1 MKKLYFKTLGVLC
14 FSLITFKMNA
24 QTTYYVKTDGAG
36 TAVTATSWATASN
49 DLQSVINAA
58 QSGDKIFVAKG
69 TYTPNSLVNTAD
81 AITSKDYAFVLKN
94 GVNIYGGFAGTEANE
109 TQRVAGNETI
119 LSGDLSGNDV
129 EETSANTNTYMTA
142 NKTDNVYHVVLAIG
156 LTNATIFDGF
166 TVTKG
171 DASANAA
178 SIVAVS
184 SKNIDRRLGG
194 GIYILES
201 SATLKISNVKV
212 TINRANGDGDTSG
225 GCGSGIYVNNSS
237 PTIENCEITKSFN
250 MNAAPKTAGNNYGS
264 GMSLVVS
271 SHATITNTV
280 FSENFGSYGGAVAI
294 NGSNPIFT
302 NCVFKNNRGG
312 GRGGAVDIR
321 GAFPTFTSC
330 LFSENTATGSGGG
343 AVYNYTG
350 RASFLNCIFYKNS
363 AATTNGAAYGSQNNN
378 YGAIF
383 INNTFYDNR
392 NTYGG
397 AATNFS
403 AGIYVSAVGTSVN
416 YPDKKTYLYNN
427 IFFNNTTSLTTNT
440 PDIYAADAALLG
452 AVNNNIVQQTPY
464 ITANQGNLTNVNP
477 LFISTTPGHIAF
489 LAPQLTSPAK
499 DAGSNGDN
507 TTTVDFNGRARKNG
521 TIDIG
526 AVEYY
531 DVLPVSFISF
541 TVKAM
546 LRGTQLS
553 WKVAS
558 EINNRQYIV
567 RRSTDGKDYQLV
579 TKVKG
584 AGNSNTS
591 LSYSYTDQT
600 IGVGTYYYKL
610 EQEDLDGTI
619 HYLATQVVTADMRI
633 DEIKVYPNPTK
644 NTATVI
650 LPVGTYSQYS
660 IIGLQGSTVIS
671 GNISQTEAQVN
682 LDLSRL
688 SSGSYLIKLTGSN
701 GSKVVRIIKIS
712 S

>member
-14 FSLITFKMNA
+14 LSLFAFNINA
-24 QTTYYVKTDGAG
+24 QTTYYVKTDGVGA
-36 TAVTATSWATASN
+36 ALTATSWAAASS

-129 EETSANTNTYMTA
+129 DETGANTNTYMTV
-142 NKTDNVYHVVLAIG
+142 NKTDNVYHVVLAIS
-156 LTNATIFDGF
+156 LTSTTIFDGF

-171 DASANAA
+171 DASASTA
-178 SIVAVS
+178 STITVN

-194 GIYILES
+194 GIYMLES
-201 SATLKISNVKV
+201 SASLKISNVKV

-225 GCGSGIYVNNSS
+225 GCGSGMYINNSS
-237 PTIENCEITKSFN
+237 PTIEKCEITKSFN
-250 MNAAPKTAGNNYGS
+250 MNAAPKTAGSNYGS

-294 NGSNPIFT
+294 NGSNPTFT
-302 NCVFKNNRGG
+302 NCTFKGNRGG
-312 GRGGAVDIR
+312 GRGGAIDIR

-350 RASFLNCIFYKNS
+350 RTSFLNCIFYKNS

-383 INNTFYDNR
+383 INNTFYENR
-392 NTYGG
+392 NNYAG

-403 AGIYVSAVGTSVN
+403 AGIYVSAVGTSAS

-427 IFFNNTTSLTTNT
+427 IFFSNTTANATTT
-440 PDIYAADAALLG
+440 LDIYAADAALLG

-477 LFISTTPGHIAF
+477 LFINVTPGHIAF

-499 DAGSNGDN
+499 DAGSNADN

-526 AVEYY
+526 AVEYH
-531 DVLPVSFISF
+531 DVLPVSFTSF
-541 TVKAM
+541 TAKAT
-546 LRGTQLS
+546 LRGTQLN

-558 EINNRQYIV
+558 ESNNKQYILS
-567 RRSTDGKDYQLV
+567 RSTDGKDYQLV

-584 AGNSNTS
+584 AGNSNAS
-591 LSYSYTDQT
+591 LSYSYMDQNGT
-600 IGVGTYYYKL
+600 NGTYYYKL

-619 HYLATQVVTADMRI
+619 NYLATQVVKSSLMDNSVN
-633 DEIKVYPNPTK
+633 VYPNPTK
-644 NTATVI
+644 GNTTIALTDG
-650 LPVGTYSQYS
+650 LYNKYSV
-660 IIGLQGSTVIS
+660 IGLQGTPVLSGHINGADNKLELNLSGLSTGTYI
-671 GNISQTEAQVN
+671 
-682 LDLSRL
+682 
-688 SSGSYLIKLTGSN
+688 IKLIGIN
-701 GSKVVRIIKIS
+701 GNKSVRVIKL
-712 S
+712 

>member
-1 MKKLYFKTLGVLC
+1 MNKLYFKTLGVLC
-14 FSLITFKMNA
+14 LSLFAFKMNA

-36 TAVTATSWATASN
+36 AAVNATSWATASN

-94 GVNIYGGFAGTEANE
+94 GVNVYGGFAGTESSE

-129 EETSANTNTYMTA
+129 DETGANTNTYMTL
-142 NKTDNVYHVVLAIG
+142 NKTDNIYHVVLAIG
-156 LTNATIFDGF
+156 LTNVTVFDGF

-171 DASANAA
+171 DASASAA
-178 SIVAVS
+178 STVTVN
-184 SKNIDRRLGG
+184 SKSIDRRLGG

-201 SATLKISNVKV
+201 NASLKISNVKV

-225 GCGSGIYVNNSS
+225 GCGSGMYINNSS

-250 MNAAPKTAGNNYGS
+250 MNAAPKTAGSNYGS

-294 NGSNPIFT
+294 NGSNPTFT
-302 NCVFKNNRGG
+302 NCTFKGNRGG
-312 GRGGAVDIR
+312 GRGGAIDIR

-383 INNTFYDNR
+383 INNTFYENR
-392 NTYGG
+392 NNYGG

-403 AGIYVSAVGTSVN
+403 AGIYVSAVGTSAS

-427 IFFNNTTSLTTNT
+427 IFFSNTTANTTNT

-477 LFISTTPGHIAF
+477 LFISVTPGHIAF

-507 TTTVDFNGRARKNG
+507 STTVDFNGRARKNG

-526 AVEYY
+526 AVEYH
-531 DVLPVSFISF
+531 DVLPVSFIGF
-541 TVKAM
+541 TAKAT

-558 EINNRQYIV
+558 ETNNKQYIV
-567 RRSTDGKDYQLV
+567 SRSTDGKDYQLV
-579 TKVKG
+579 AKVKG
-584 AGNSNTS
+584 AGTSNNSLN
-591 LSYSYTDQT
+591 YSYTDQT
-600 IGVGTYYYKL
+600 AINGTYYYQL

-619 HYLATQVVTADMRI
+619 NYLATQVVKNSLT
-633 DEIKVYPNPTK
+633 ENNVNVYPNPTK
-644 NTATVI
+644 GIATI
-650 LPVGTYSQYS
+650 ALTDGLYNRYSV
-660 IIGLQGSTVIS
+660 IGLQGTTVLS
-671 GNISQTEAQVN
+671 GNINSADKLLELN
-682 LDLSRL
+682 LSELST
-688 SSGSYLIKLTGSN
+688 GTYIIKLAGAN
-701 GSKVVRIIKIS
+701 GNKSVRIIKL
-712 S
+712 

>member
-14 FSLITFKMNA
+14 LSLFAFKMNA

-49 DLQSVINAA
+49 DLQSVINTA

-94 GVNIYGGFAGTEANE
+94 GVSVYGGFAGTEANE

-129 EETSANTNTYMTA
+129 NETGANTNTYMTA

-156 LTNATIFDGF
+156 LTNTTIFDGF
-166 TVTKG
+166 TITKG
-171 DASANAA
+171 DASANTA
-178 SIVAVS
+178 SVVAVN

-201 SATLKISNVKV
+201 NASLKISSVKV
-212 TINRANGDGDTSG
+212 TINRANGDGDASG

-237 PTIENCEITKSFN
+237 PIIENCEITKSFN
-250 MNAAPKTAGNNYGS
+250 MNAAPKTAGSNYGS

-271 SHATITNTV
+271 SHATITNTF

-294 NGSNPIFT
+294 NGSNPTFT
-302 NCVFKNNRGG
+302 NCIFKNNRGG

-363 AATTNGAAYGSQNNN
+363 TATTNGAAYGSQNNN

-403 AGIYVSAVGTSVN
+403 AGIYVSAVGASAT

-427 IFFNNTTSLTTNT
+427 IFFNNTSANTTST
-440 PDIYAADAALLG
+440 PDIYAADATLLA
-452 AVNNNIVQQTPY
+452 AVSNNIVQQTPY
-464 ITANQGNLTNVNP
+464 ITANQGNLSNVNP
-477 LFISTTPGHIAF
+477 LFISITPGHIAF
-489 LAPQLTSPAK
+489 LAPHSASPAK
-499 DAGSNGDN
+499 NAGNDTYN
-507 TTTVDFNGRARKNG
+507 TTIVDVNGRARKNG

-526 AVEYY
+526 AVEHH

-541 TVKAM
+541 TAKKNATGV
-546 LRGTQLS
+546 QLD
-553 WKVAS
+553 WKVGS
-558 EINNRQYIV
+558 ETNNKQYIV
-567 RRSTDGKDYQLV
+567 SRSSNGKDYQLI
-579 TKVKG
+579 TTMKG
-584 AGNSNTS
+584 AGASNTS

-600 IGVGTYYYKL
+600 ATGGTYYYKL

-619 HYLATQVVTADMRI
+619 HYLATQV
-633 DEIKVYPNPTK
+633 IKSSLTDNRANVYPNPTK
-644 NTATVI
+644 GNATI
-650 LPVGTYSQYS
+650 ALSDGLYNKYSV
-660 IIGLQGSTVIS
+660 IGLQGNTVLS
-671 GNISQTEAQVN
+671 GNINSADKQLELN
-682 LDLSRL
+682 LSELST
-688 SSGSYLIKLTGSN
+688 GTYIIKLTGSN
-701 GSKVVRIIKIS
+701 GNKSARIIKL
-712 S
+712 